1 MLIKQAL
8 CMSILIKPWAML
20 IAPKSYHT
28 RSCYEL
34 CSCHVFD
41 CTSNVHSSGAALLC
55 CWTDIGRK
63 EKQAGPILGW
73 SHPLPTRSFLAGNV
87 QAWMGVKCTPL
98 VLVLHVIV
106 HNLHLNKWCDQ
117 LLSIRRSWSLKI
129 PLWRFGICTY
139 CAGSSTCGGESFDNI
154 QCVQKS
160 PQFGPFPKKHQFLRR
175 LLTLIGWII
184 LLWHGHWSYFKH
196 SLWYGHSSWHEHSSC
211 YDMIWVSILTFLGYE
226 HSS

>member
-1 MLIKQAL
+1 MWFISENYFYCVTAL
-8 CMSILIKPWAML
+8 AMPPKADYWKYFNVVGVVAYCL
-20 IAPKSYHT
+20 IAECKQPNVSLGAIK
-28 RSCYEL
+28 L
-34 CSCHVFD
+34 DVQVFD
-41 CTSNVHSSGAALLC
+41 CTSNVNSSGAALLC

-160 PQFGPFPKKHQFLRR
+160 PQLR
-175 LLTLIGWII
+175 T
-184 LLWHGHWSYFKH
+184 
-196 SLWYGHSSWHEHSSC
+196 
-211 YDMIWVSILTFLGYE
+211 
-226 HSS
+226 

>member
-1 MLIKQAL
+1 MLQVLELSPIISQDITSVSGTRMCWTGMPRRL
-8 CMSILIKPWAML
+8 QWLMPRTQSRLIVRWRML
-20 IAPKSYHT
+20 NSDLLICAPMLVNWLFSSRYVIICFGLRLIIT
-28 RSCYEL
+28 
-34 CSCHVFD
+34 
-41 CTSNVHSSGAALLC
+41 VHSSGAALLC

-160 PQFGPFPKKHQFLRR
+160 PQLR
-175 LLTLIGWII
+175 T
-184 LLWHGHWSYFKH
+184 
-196 SLWYGHSSWHEHSSC
+196 
-211 YDMIWVSILTFLGYE
+211 
-226 HSS
+226 

>member
-1 MLIKQAL
+1 MLQVLQLSPIISQDIT
-8 CMSILIKPWAML
+8 SV
-20 IAPKSYHT
+20 SGT
-28 RSCYEL
+28 RM
-34 CSCHVFD
+34 
-41 CTSNVHSSGAALLC
+41 
-55 CWTDIGRK
+55 CWTGMPRRLQWLMPRTQSRLIVRWRMLNSDLLIC
-63 EKQAGPILGW
+63 APILVNW
-73 SHPLPTRSFLAGNV
+73 LFSS
-87 QAWMGVKCTPL
+87 TPL

-129 PLWRFGICTY
+129 PLWHFGICTY

-175 LLTLIGWII
+175 RSSLIGWII

-196 SLWYGHSSWHEHSSC
+196 SLWYGHSSWHEHSS
-211 YDMIWVSILTFLGYE
+211 
-226 HSS
+226 

>member
-1 MLIKQAL
+1 MLLGWWPTASSPSASSP
-8 CMSILIKPWAML
+8 MSPWGRFPSRAR
-20 IAPKSYHT
+20 
-28 RSCYEL
+28 RSESVSKYDL
-34 CSCHVFD
+34 KY
-41 CTSNVHSSGAALLC
+41 LLVPYWC
-55 CWTDIGRK
+55 CRCWSWTDIGRK

-160 PQFGPFPKKHQFLRR
+160 PQFGPFPKNINFWGDGRP
-175 LLTLIGWII
+175 
-184 LLWHGHWSYFKH
+184 
-196 SLWYGHSSWHEHSSC
+196 
-211 YDMIWVSILTFLGYE
+211 
-226 HSS
+226 